1 MQIATI
7 VPIERAEALHQGGG
21 ARLPQ
26 RVVWASHEH
35 AEAAHPVALLRAHGD
50 RHSDRQPTEK
60 SDEMPSLHRITS
72 SARAISRT

>member
-35 AEAAHPVALLRAHGD
+35 AEAAHPIARLRAGGEWPSYHRATNELD
-50 RHSDRQPTEK
+50 EIAPSHS
-60 SDEMPSLHRITS
+60 ITS
-72 SARAISRT
+72 SARETRRT